1 MQKKDWDMHQDQ
13 ASLARQGGG
22 WRYKLHSLL
31 ETLLFSRL
39 LRNAAPWPETWGS
52 SRAVDPKTNMCVTVC
67 VVVSVWLFL
76 GSMFVVHSRVV

>member
-1 MQKKDWDMHQDQ
+1 MQRRGQKHGG
-13 ASLARQGGG
+13 LAG
-22 WRYKLHSLL
+22 
-31 ETLLFSRL
+31 
-39 LRNAAPWPETWGS
+39 